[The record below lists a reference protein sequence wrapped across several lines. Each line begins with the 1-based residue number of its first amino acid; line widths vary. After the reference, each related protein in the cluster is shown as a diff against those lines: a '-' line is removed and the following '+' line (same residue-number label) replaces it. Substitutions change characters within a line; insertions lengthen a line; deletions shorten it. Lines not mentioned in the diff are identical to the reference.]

1 MQSQQFLIKWTSCSD
16 LPHKLFAPSVAVSA
30 AGDRVYVIAGSAP
43 DDLTKNNVYYYNT
56 NTDHWTVLPQP
67 GHRFG
72 VLSMLDDKLTIFGGQ
87 DPLTNKVLS
96 KVTTYNSNSNS
107 WYSAYPDMINK
118 RLKLGVITHNNYVV
132 VMGGISSASTI
143 LDSLEIMD
151 YHHHREEWKEI
162 SVHLPIPMWA
172 VKPTISGNNI
182 TIVGYNHAGSSR
194 NNGYYQIK
202 VEEILSPLDRCL
214 STRPG
219 AKSNQWI
226 NLSPA
231 QHWDTATIPHT
242 NPPVIIGGNFNYI
255 PTCDINLYDASKNSW
270 RKVDSLTSARSEIG
284 VASLNTNTIIVVGGT
299 SGGKGLEANK
309 ASSLAKVEIGYIVP
323 NYIQNSSYS
332 HYS

>member
-1 MQSQQFLIKWTSCSD
+1 MQSQQFHIKWISCSD
-16 LPHKLFAPSVAVSA
+16 LPHKLYAASVAVSA

-43 DDLTKNNVYYYNT
+43 DDLIKNNVYYYNT

-67 GHRFG
+67 GHRYG

-96 KVTTYNSNSNS
+96 KVTTYNSNTNS
-107 WYSAYPDMINK
+107 WYNEYPDMINR

-132 VMGGISSASTI
+132 VMGGINNAGTI

-162 SVHLPIPMWA
+162 SVHLPIPMWT
-172 VKPTISGNNI
+172 VKPTISGDSI
-182 TIVGYNHAGSSR
+182 TIVGYNRTQVNRSC
-194 NNGYYQIK
+194 GYYQIK
-202 VEEILSPLDRCL
+202 VEEILSPLDQYL
-214 STRPG
+214 STG
-219 AKSNQWI
+219 AKSNQWVK
-226 NLSPA
+226 LSPA
-231 QHWDTATIPHT
+231 QHWDTATVPYT
-242 NPPVIIGGNFNYI
+242 NPPVIIGGNADYI
-255 PTCDINLYDASKNSW
+255 PTCDINLYVDASENSW

-284 VASLNTNTIIVVGGT
+284 VASLNTNTIIVIGGT

-323 NYIQNSSYS
+323 NYI
-332 HYS
+332 